1 MLKIL
6 CFQKNAYICNT
17 EKQLKPTIIEKK
29 LKKME
34 EKSQKT
40 ELFTIFEIE
49 FVNEETGQVVT
60 LTTTCGSYKELGKY
74 LTEMNKKS
82 WRMLKVKRKED

>member
-1 MLKIL
+1 
-6 CFQKNAYICNT
+6 
-17 EKQLKPTIIEKK
+17 
-29 LKKME
+29 ME
-34 EKSQKT
+34 EVK
-40 ELFTIFEIE
+40 LFIIFETE
-49 FVNEETGQVVT
+49 FVNEQTGQVVT